1 METRSRSGKPP
12 CEGST
17 AGSHAKTVS
26 CTFQLNQIQRIPAV
40 FSQCYVTCVGLPPA
54 HQIRRKLICCTSL
67 TLEVSCYIVI
77 DTQIHVLVT
86 SICFRLQAVTLY
98 PLEELLRPETS
109 MGCFLERFS
118 LFLLVTCLPALCPS
132 VFSTHRGMKILVR
145 CHGKLS

>member
-1 METRSRSGKPP
+1 METKSRPGKPP

-17 AGSHAKTVS
+17 AGSHAKAVS

-54 HQIRRKLICCTSL
+54 HRIRRKLICCTSL

-86 SICFRLQAVTLY
+86 SICFRLQVVTLY
-98 PLEELLRPETS
+98 PLEELWRPETS

-118 LFLLVTCLPALCPS
+118 LFLLVTCLPALCPP
-132 VFSTHRGMKILVR
+132 VISTHRGIKILVR